1 MATASDKGTPIGLTD
16 SVSSDLLDKGTPI
29 GINDDNSENAESA
42 QEDADAA
49 AQDSE

>member
-1 MATASDKGTPIGLTD
+1 MATTPDKGTPIGLTD

-29 GINDDNSENAESA
+29 GIKDDSSENAEPA
-42 QEDADAA
+42 QEDADET